1 MEAALKHLI
10 KEAGLEALEEYSNQD
25 IATADEPV
33 KDTIVTAPTDTTKTD
48 KPLRPGPVIGPTGF
62 SLR

>member
-1 MEAALKHLI
+1 METMLKNLI
-10 KEAGLEALEEYSNQD
+10 KEAVLEALVEYSNQG

-33 KDTIVTAPTDTTKTD
+33 KDTIVTTPTDTTKTE

>member
-1 MEAALKHLI
+1 METMLKNLI
-10 KEAGLEALEEYSNQD
+10 KEAVLEVLVEYSNQG
-25 IATADEPV
+25 IATVDEPV